1 MNTCQLQLKMNIFF
15 CISKSVLHAPVNL
28 EFVLT
33 GNVMNGP
40 IGKQMVDTL
49 VESQANVEV
58 GIGTCIH
65 RLMIHRL
72 MIHNQ

>member
-1 MNTCQLQLKMNIFF
+1 MCTGNIWDDYMVIFSLK
-15 CISKSVLHAPVNL
+15 
-28 EFVLT
+28 

-58 GIGTCIH
+58 IKCLTKIKSLFELRCVLSPKRIYLINSYFG
-65 RLMIHRL
+65 
-72 MIHNQ
+72 

>member
-1 MNTCQLQLKMNIFF
+1 MCTGNIWDDYMVIFSLK
-15 CISKSVLHAPVNL
+15 
-28 EFVLT
+28 

-58 GIGTCIH
+58 IKCLFELRCVLSPKCIY
-65 RLMIHRL
+65 LI
-72 MIHNQ
+72 NSYFG

>member
-1 MNTCQLQLKMNIFF
+1 MCNIWDDYMVIFSLK
-15 CISKSVLHAPVNL
+15 
-28 EFVLT
+28 

-58 GIGTCIH
+58 IKCLFELDVFCLPNAFI
-65 RLMIHRL
+65 
-72 MIHNQ
+72 

>member
-1 MNTCQLQLKMNIFF
+1 MCTGNIWDDYMVIFSLK
-15 CISKSVLHAPVNL
+15 
-28 EFVLT
+28 

-58 GIGTCIH
+58 IKC
-65 RLMIHRL
+65 
-72 MIHNQ
+72 

>member
-1 MNTCQLQLKMNIFF
+1 
-15 CISKSVLHAPVNL
+15 
-28 EFVLT
+28 
-33 GNVMNGP
+33 MNGP

-58 GIGTCIH
+58 GIGPCIH

-72 MIHNQ
+72 MIHKPMIHRLNYDKCT